1 MRKWNW
7 LRGLRCLVGVG
18 TALAGSLAFAGD
30 EQNIPTIADPDAVFQ
45 HTSYDVAQDLG
56 LGGNNCECEGGG
68 LNCGGDPF
76 KLVPEVCGWNIG
88 GWSSTG
94 YGRKPDG
101 LFVSDAENGRLN
113 LNQFWLFA
121 EKALKSECGELDWG
135 GRIDLL
141 YGTDAQNT
149 QAFGNNRGEFD
160 FLNGWDHGIYGFAMP
175 QLYGTVGND
184 EWDLKAGHFFTYHG
198 AEVVNATGNFF
209 YSHAYTF
216 NNSEP
221 FTHTGVMLHKK
232 VNDKLD
238 VHGGYV
244 FGWDTGFDQ
253 FAGGSAFM
261 GQVAYQATDAV
272 KLTYTTCIGNLGFR
286 GDGSNHTFLVNVA
299 ITDKLAYT
307 ACSDLVSTNGIW
319 NNAGRPPVFF
329 PGTFNDQISL
339 ANYLTYKIDD
349 CVSAGARLE
358 WWKSDGQSI
367 NEMTYGLNIKPHSN
381 VTFRP
386 EIRYDWNPGAGTLLN
401 GRAGNDQTSF
411 NFDVI
416 FTF

>member
-1 MRKWNW
+1 
-7 LRGLRCLVGVG
+7 
-18 TALAGSLAFAGD
+18 
-30 EQNIPTIADPDAVFQ
+30 
-45 HTSYDVAQDLG
+45 
-56 LGGNNCECEGGG
+56 
-68 LNCGGDPF
+68 
-76 KLVPEVCGWNIG
+76 
-88 GWSSTG
+88 
-94 YGRKPDG
+94 
-101 LFVSDAENGRLN
+101 
-113 LNQFWLFA
+113 
-121 EKALKSECGELDWG
+121 
-135 GRIDLL
+135 
-141 YGTDAQNT
+141 
-149 QAFGNNRGEFD
+149 
-160 FLNGWDHGIYGFAMP
+160 
-175 QLYGTVGND
+175 
-184 EWDLKAGHFFTYHG
+184 
-198 AEVVNATGNFF
+198 
-209 YSHAYTF
+209 
-216 NNSEP
+216 
-221 FTHTGVMLHKK
+221 
-232 VNDKLD
+232 
-238 VHGGYV
+238 
-244 FGWDTGFDQ
+244 
-253 FAGGSAFM
+253 M